1 MPDTSPAR
9 DTKHDPADALGRAAL
24 GRLLAIAQTDTGQ
37 SRCVADFLLAW
48 WNERACGGFDPT
60 ALWRLEPPIRDD
72 ILAVLHMIAHHRE
85 QPTAY
90 GHGKAFEALVKRW
103 RPGLE
108 QAQR

>member
-1 MPDTSPAR
+1 MPNASLAPESSQDRGDGP
-9 DTKHDPADALGRAAL
+9 GEAAL
-24 GRLLAIAQTDTGQ
+24 KRLLAIAQTDTGQ

-48 WNERACGGFDPT
+48 WNARACGGFDPT

-90 GHGKAFEALVKRW
+90 GHGEAFEALVKRW
-103 RPGLE
+103 RPGLD